1 MKCQICGTEN
11 PETAKFCN
19 ECGAKIERKEENRIV
34 CSGCGK
40 DFSDNFAFCPF
51 CGKKVEENPEENT
64 RNVDEEVVIEKYG
77 SISPEQTETENPDV
91 SNFDEETL
99 LCPSCKAEINQKNKF
114 CPVCG
119 VNIAEKHKEL
129 EELKAIKETIAE
141 FKFEDE
147 VEIQKCVKCG
157 AEISSNVKF
166 CPICGSKQETK
177 IFCEGCGAE
186 LLSNVKFC
194 PSCGTPRNGNVQQ
207 KVSIVEPVTQ
217 TDSISVPLDND
228 EKKDAMLEAIKK
240 DNIKAVE
247 AILNSGYKVNKRIL
261 DVTPLGL
268 AAIFDST
275 NVAKFLI
282 QRGAPVKGIA
292 SNCNTIPH
300 HNPLM
305 LAALNN
311 SLKVAEV
318 LIEAGADV
326 NSANDNGRTAM
337 KIAEARNHTEMMDLL
352 QKNGAKVTSV
362 RSVLQKGLSVAA
374 VLSGNPGLVIQAGA
388 KDADIDNL
396 YLRDNY

>member
-51 CGKKVEENPEENT
+51 CGKKVEENT
-64 RNVDEEVVIEKYG
+64 RNVDEEVVIEKSG

-99 LCPSCKAEINQKNKF
+99 LCPSCKAEIKKKNKF

-119 VNIAEKHKEL
+119 A
-129 EELKAIKETIAE
+129 
-141 FKFEDE
+141 
-147 VEIQKCVKCG
+147 
-157 AEISSNVKF
+157 
-166 CPICGSKQETK
+166 KQETK

-240 DNIKAVE
+240 DNIKTVE

-337 KIAEARNHTEMMDLL
+337 KIAEARNNTEMMDLL

-374 VLSGNPGLVIQAGA
+374 VLSGNPGLAIQAGA

-396 YLRDNY
+396 YLRENY